1 MDRKGKNWERE
12 ELIVAFN
19 LYCRTAF
26 GRIHRGNPEIIQV
39 AKALGRTPSSLA
51 MKMVNFASLDPVH
64 QERSVKGLGHG
75 SKQDKEIWDE
85 FHQDWER
92 LGFES
97 QLAIEKLVGIKED
110 DVAAKIK
117 AGLQKETEG
126 TRSVRVRLVQRF
138 FREAVLSSYN
148 FSCAVCKI
156 AVPQLLN
163 ASHIVPWSAD
173 KVRRADP
180 SNGLSLCALHDRAFD
195 RGLMTIDEDLR
206 VVVAGE
212 VKVANAPK
220 LHKVG
225 LLEIE
230 GKRIC
235 RAERFEPDDEALAY
249 HRENVFVG

>member
-1 MDRKGKNWERE
+1 MDRKGKNWGRE

-26 GRIHRGNPEIIQV
+26 GRINKSNRSIIQV
-39 AKALGRTPSSLA
+39 ARSIGRTPSALG
-51 MKMVNFASLDPVH
+51 MKMCNFARFDP
-64 QERSVKGLGHG
+64 RLKKRNIRGLEHG

-85 FHQDWER
+85 FHQDWEQ

-97 QLAIEKLVGIKED
+97 QQAIEKLVGIKED
-110 DVAAKIK
+110 DIAGKVK

-206 VVVAGE
+206 VIVAGE
-212 VKVANAPK
+212 VKVADAPK

-230 GKRIC
+230 GKRIS
-235 RAERFEPDDEALAY
+235 RAERFGPDFKALAY
-249 HRENVFVG
+249 HRENVFLG